1 MIRSL
6 AVILVPIL
14 VITAI
19 ATRNLDDHPV
29 TVIDYAP
36 VLAQARAE
44 APYAVLAPTQLPAD
58 WRAIRVSWVKQGAPG
73 NKQAPSARNQWQLG
87 YLAPN
92 DIYIALV
99 QGDRLVPELI
109 EDETRGGL
117 PDGSSQVNGAT
128 WERRVS
134 ADDRTRSLVSATD
147 EVTTIVSGDTDYA
160 DLEAYAATL
169 RSD

>member
-58 WRAIRVSWVKQGAPG
+58 WRAIRVSWIKQEAPG

-109 EDETRGGL
+109 EEETRGGL

-160 DLEAYAATL
+160 ALEAYAATL